1 MHELRENARREA
13 DGYSYVHD
21 VPGTPVRSSRR
32 RCPVHGAPNAQAP
45 VDNTASKQE
54 QLVTLWTD
62 IQASSMSVKVGTLT
76 PSTSL
81 REGRP

>member
-1 MHELRENARREA
+1 MLRENARREA

-32 RCPVHGAPNAQAP
+32 RCLVHGAPNAQTP
-45 VDNTASKQE
+45 VDNAASE
-54 QLVTLWTD
+54 RERLVTLWMAT
-62 IQASSMSVKVGTLT
+62 QASSMNVKVGTLT

-81 REGRP
+81 RLVGP

>member
-1 MHELRENARREA
+1 MLRENARREA

-21 VPGTPVRSSRR
+21 VPGTPVLSSRR

-45 VDNTASKQE
+45 VDNTASKRE
-54 QLVTLWTD
+54 GLVTLWMAT
-62 IQASSMSVKVGTLT
+62 QASSMNVKVGTLT

-81 REGRP
+81 RGVRP